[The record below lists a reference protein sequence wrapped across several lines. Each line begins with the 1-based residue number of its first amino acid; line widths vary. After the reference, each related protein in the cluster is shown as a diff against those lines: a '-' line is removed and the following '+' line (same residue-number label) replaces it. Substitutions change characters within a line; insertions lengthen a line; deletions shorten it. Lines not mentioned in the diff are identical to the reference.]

1 MDQFVWT
8 VWLCS
13 WWAQTAHFLGVGMPL
28 RCARAL
34 SLHAVARAWRPL
46 RPRVAG
52 GCRCPGAAPLV
63 GEGAPTRE
71 APFGC
76 EGVILVSISAGGTRA
91 RCRDAACSTYEQ
103 QAAQRADPNQVLFL
117 RVPHICPHCLSTPFP
132 RAAIWTA
139 LHTVR
144 SANRTGET
152 HPRRGPL
159 CSQLDRGPTA
169 APLQQ
174 HTPRSIPLAP
184 QRNRPPHS
192 MRSSIPQD
200 GRRCHPTA
208 RRRGSATHSTP
219 PHLPPPPAARPL
231 LSEV

>member
-1 MDQFVWT
+1 MLSPDSRPAHLLLKWSGIAPAIEMDQSVWT

-117 RVPHICPHCLSTPFP
+117 RVPRICPHCLSTVAGLSFTFSASGNMDC
-132 RAAIWTA
+132 AA
-139 LHTVR
+139 
-144 SANRTGET
+144 
-152 HPRRGPL
+152 
-159 CSQLDRGPTA
+159 
-169 APLQQ
+169 
-174 HTPRSIPLAP
+174 
-184 QRNRPPHS
+184 HS
-192 MRSSIPQD
+192 SF
-200 GRRCHPTA
+200 
-208 RRRGSATHSTP
+208 
-219 PHLPPPPAARPL
+219 
-231 LSEV
+231 SE